1 MSNVAINVSAEFT
14 GKAAFNKAGKS
25 VSGLE
30 KSVGGL
36 AKKLV
41 GLFAIQKV
49 LSYSKASVKAFSE
62 DEAAATRLSNAIDNL
77 GLSYSK
83 TRAADFIADL
93 EKTAGV
99 ADDVLRPAFQA
110 LLTTTGSLTKSQEL
124 LNNAIQI
131 SRGTGRDLSIVAQDL
146 ANGYVGITKGLK
158 KYNLGLTQSELKTK
172 SFSEVLGLLLT
183 RSAGAAEAYLETT
196 AYKMNV
202 LSVAAGN
209 ASEKIGAG
217 LVDAF
222 AKAAGGTSAADA
234 AKAFDT
240 IADAINGIS
249 SAIGGTIG
257 FFTKFIKKVDEFT
270 YNFDPIIGDSKAAI
284 DARKK
289 FTPRMSSPAG
299 SWARTKQQRDAETLA
314 AKRAKELAAL
324 AAQQVKAQKAL
335 SAEQKKQALAKKQG
349 SLFDM
354 EQIQIIAALKG
365 NISEQERL
373 RLELQLAL
381 INGNETQAAKL
392 SAQLADSIDATGKL
406 KEFLRTLPEAN
417 NPFKAWDEWL
427 KTFKTKLDEVKGALP
442 STFVPGNYPVQVTEP
457 GQPGFIGPVI
467 PETNVPSGGPIAGF
481 TPDVS
486 RYGLGG
492 SRGDSAAGVVI
503 NNYVSGSVVTENR
516 LIDAVLAGTQT
527 ASLSGSPS
535 QIGRINGMFN

>member
-1 MSNVAINVSAEFT
+1 MSNVAINILAEFT
-14 GKAAFNKAGKS
+14 GKKAFDKAGKS

-30 KSVGGL
+30 KSVNGL
-36 AKKLV
+36 AKKFV
-41 GLFAIQKV
+41 GLFAAQK
-49 LSYSKASVKAFSE
+49 LISYSKASVKAFSE
-62 DEAAATRLSNAIDNL
+62 DQAAATRLSNAIDNL

-93 EKTAGV
+93 EKTAGI
-99 ADDVLRPAFQA
+99 ADDILRPAFQA

-124 LNNAIQI
+124 LNNAITI
-131 SRGTGRDLSIVAQDL
+131 SRASGIDLATVSQDL

-172 SFSEVLGLLLT
+172 SFSDVLGLLLT
-183 RSAGAAEAYLETT
+183 RSAGAAEAYLDTT

-257 FFTKFIKKVDEFT
+257 LFTKFVKKVDEFT
-270 YNFDPIIGDSKAAI
+270 YNFDPIFGESKASM

-289 FTPRMSSPAG
+289 FTGARSSSPAG
-299 SWARTKQQRDAETLA
+299 TWARTKQQREAEALA
-314 AKRAKELAAL
+314 AKRAKELAAMQRKQL
-324 AAQQVKAQKAL
+324 DAQKKL
-335 SAEQKKQALAKKQG
+335 LAEQKKQELLKKQG

-354 EQIQIIAALKG
+354 EQIQILAALKG
-365 NISEQERL
+365 KLSEDEKL
-373 RLELQLAL
+373 RLDLQLAL
-381 INGNETQAAKL
+381 LTGNEEQAKKL
-392 SAQLADSIDATGKL
+392 SDRLADSIDKTGKL
-406 KEFLRTLPEAN
+406 KEYLHQLPDAP

-427 KTFKTKLDEVKGALP
+427 KTFKASLAEVVGGGTP
-442 STFVPGNYPVQVTEP
+442 SRSPS
-457 GQPGFIGPVI
+457 
-467 PETNVPSGGPIAGF
+467 TNVPITPIAS
-481 TPDVS
+481 PDVVLAEAS
-486 RYGLGG
+486 AGFAAANQQIKVIVEGG
-492 SRGDSAAGVVI
+492 DEVTSLMRFKIQEAAQ
-503 NNYVSGSVVTENR
+503 SGSSTNW
-516 LIDAVLAGTQT
+516 
-527 ASLSGSPS
+527 S
-535 QIGRINGMFN
+535 QSVGAWDR